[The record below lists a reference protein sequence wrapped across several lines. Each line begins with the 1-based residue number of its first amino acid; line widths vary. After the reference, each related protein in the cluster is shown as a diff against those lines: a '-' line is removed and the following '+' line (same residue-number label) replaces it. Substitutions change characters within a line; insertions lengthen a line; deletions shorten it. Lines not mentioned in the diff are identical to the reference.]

1 MHGAISEGPKSLA
14 TLMDESRAMLDLQG
28 FFGHSGGMAK
38 LSIRDLDV
46 NGKEVLIRV
55 DFNVP
60 LQDGAITDD
69 TRIQAAVPTIRH
81 LLEGGA
87 KLVLCSHLGRPKGGP
102 EPKYSLAPAAARL
115 GEILGQEVTLA
126 PDSIGEEVAALRAAL
141 QPGQALLLENTRFYP
156 AEEANDAEYA
166 KALAGTAEIYVNDA
180 FGTAHRA
187 HASTEGVT
195 HFVSKSALGFL
206 MEREL
211 EYLDGKLQNPARP
224 FLVIMGGAKVSD
236 KIQVISRLMEKADA
250 FLIGGAMANTFRKAQ
265 GYETGDSRVEAD
277 KLDLALEILA
287 AAKAKGVEFLLP
299 ADTRITQEFKE
310 GAETKCTAP
319 YEQGGGVEAGW
330 QGIDIGD
337 LAIKE
342 FVAEV
347 AKAGTII
354 WNGPMGVFEIEAF
367 GFGTK
372 AVAEA
377 MAASDAVTIV
387 GGGDSVTA
395 VNKYGLDDK
404 MTFISTGGGAS
415 LELLEGKVLPGVAA
429 LTDA

>member
-1 MHGAISEGPKSLA
+1 
-14 TLMDESRAMLDLQG
+14 
-28 FFGHSGGMAK
+28 MAK

-46 NGKEVLIRV
+46 NGKEVLMRV

-69 TRIQAAVPTIRH
+69 TRIQAAVPSIKH
-81 LLEGGA
+81 LLAGGA
-87 KLVLCSHLGRPKGGP
+87 KLVLASHLGRPKGGP
-102 EPKYSLAPAAARL
+102 EAKYSLAPAAARL
-115 GEILGQEVTLA
+115 GEILGQEVKLA
-126 PDSIGEEVAALRAAL
+126 PDSVGEETVALRAAL
-141 QPGQALLLENTRFYP
+141 QPGQVLLLENTRFH
-156 AEEANDAEYA
+156 AEEEANDAAYA
-166 KALAGTAEIYVNDA
+166 KALAGSAEIYVNDA

-195 HFVSKSALGFL
+195 HHVSKSAMGFL

-211 EYLDGKLQNPARP
+211 EYLDGKLQAPERP
-224 FLVIMGGAKVSD
+224 FLVVMGGAKVSD
-236 KIQVISRLMEKADA
+236 KIQVITKLMEKADA

-265 GYETGDSRVEAD
+265 GYKTGNSRVEAD
-277 KLDLALEILA
+277 KLDLALDIL
-287 AAKAKGVEFLLP
+287 AKAKEKGVDFLLP
-299 ADTRITQEFKE
+299 ADTRVTQEFKE
-310 GAETKCTAP
+310 GAETKCTEP
-319 YEQGGGVEAGW
+319 YEKGGETWDGW
-330 QGIDIGD
+330 EGIDIGD
-337 LAIKE
+337 VAIEE
-342 FVAEV
+342 FVKEI
-347 AKAGTII
+347 AKAKTII
-354 WNGPMGVFEIEAF
+354 WNGPMGVFEIDSF
-367 GFGTK
+367 GKGTK

-429 LTDA
+429 LSEA

>member
-1 MHGAISEGPKSLA
+1 
-14 TLMDESRAMLDLQG
+14 
-28 FFGHSGGMAK
+28 MAK

-46 NGKEVLIRV
+46 NGKEVLMRV

-60 LQDGAITDD
+60 LEGGVITDD
-69 TRIQAAVPTIRH
+69 TRIQGAVPSIQH
-81 LLEGGA
+81 LLKGGA

-115 GEILGQEVTLA
+115 GEILGQEVKLA
-126 PDSIGEEVAALRAAL
+126 PDCIGDEVAALRAAL
-141 QPGQALLLENTRFYP
+141 QPGQVLLLENTRFYP
-156 AEEANDAEYA
+156 AEEANEGDFA
-166 KALAGTAEIYVNDA
+166 KALAGNAEIYVNDA

-195 HFVSKSALGFL
+195 HFASKSAMGFL

-211 EYLDGKLQNPARP
+211 EYLDGKLESPEKP

-236 KIQVISRLMEKADA
+236 KIQVITRLMEKADA

-265 GYETGDSRVEAD
+265 GYKTGNSRVEAD
-277 KLDLALEILA
+277 KLDLALDIL
-287 AAKAKGVEFLLP
+287 AKAKEKGVKFLLP

-319 YEQGGGVEAGW
+319 YEQGGETPDGW
-330 QGIDIGD
+330 EGIDIGD
-337 LAIKE
+337 VAIGE

-347 AKAGTII
+347 AKAKTII
-354 WNGPMGVFEIEAF
+354 WNGPMGVFEIDSF
-367 GFGTK
+367 GHGTK

-377 MAASDAVTIV
+377 MASSDAVTIV

-395 VNKYGLDDK
+395 VNKYGLDEK

-429 LTDA
+429 LTEA

>member
-1 MHGAISEGPKSLA
+1 
-14 TLMDESRAMLDLQG
+14 
-28 FFGHSGGMAK
+28 MAK

-46 NGKEVLIRV
+46 SSKEVLMRV

-69 TRIQAAVPTIRH
+69 TRIQAAVPSIKK
-81 LLEGGA
+81 LISGGA

-102 EPKYSLAPAAARL
+102 EAKFSLAPAAVRL
-115 GEILGQEVTLA
+115 GEILGQPVKLA
-126 PDSIGEEVAALRAAL
+126 PDCIGDEVAALRAAL
-141 QPGQALLLENTRFYP
+141 QPGEVLILENTRFYP
-156 AEEANDAEYA
+156 EEEKNDADFA
-166 KALAGTAEIYVNDA
+166 KKLAGSAEIYVNDA

-195 HFVSKSALGFL
+195 HFVQQSAMGFL

-211 EYLDGKLQNPARP
+211 EYLDGKLQNPEKP

-236 KIQVISRLMEKADA
+236 KIQVISALMEKADA

-265 GYETGDSRVEAD
+265 GYNVGNSRVEAD

-287 AAKAKGVEFLLP
+287 KAEAKGVRFLLP

-310 GAETKCTAP
+310 GAETKVTAP
-319 YEQGGGVEAGW
+319 YEQGGETPDGW
-330 QGIDIGD
+330 EGIDIGD
-337 LAIKE
+337 VAIEE
-342 FVAEV
+342 FSKEV
-347 AKAGTII
+347 ALAKTII
-354 WNGPMGVFEIEAF
+354 WNGPMGVFELESFAK
-367 GFGTK
+367 GTR
-372 AVAEA
+372 AIAEA
-377 MAASDAVTIV
+377 MAKSDGVTIV

-395 VNKYGLDDK
+395 VNKFGLDDQ

-429 LTDA
+429 LTEV

>member
-1 MHGAISEGPKSLA
+1 
-14 TLMDESRAMLDLQG
+14 MLDLPG
-28 FFGHSGGMAK
+28 VFGQSRAMAK

-46 NGKEVLIRV
+46 NGKEVLMRV

-60 LQDGAITDD
+60 LEGGVITDD
-69 TRIQAAVPTIRH
+69 TRIQGAVPSIQH
-81 LLEGGA
+81 LLKGGA

-115 GEILGQEVTLA
+115 GEILGQEVKLA
-126 PDSIGEEVAALRAAL
+126 PDCIGDEVAALRAAL
-141 QPGQALLLENTRFYP
+141 QPGQVLLLENTRFYP
-156 AEEANDAEYA
+156 AEEANEGDFA
-166 KALAGTAEIYVNDA
+166 KALAGNAEIYVNDA

-195 HFVSKSALGFL
+195 HFASKSAMGFL

-211 EYLDGKLQNPARP
+211 EYLDGKLEDPEKP

-236 KIQVISRLMEKADA
+236 KIQVITRLMEKADA

-265 GYETGDSRVEAD
+265 GYKTGNSRVEAD

-287 AAKAKGVEFLLP
+287 KAKEKGVKFLLP

-319 YEQGGGVEAGW
+319 YEQGGETPDGW
-330 QGIDIGD
+330 EGIDIGD
-337 LAIKE
+337 VAIGE

-347 AKAGTII
+347 AKAKTII
-354 WNGPMGVFEIEAF
+354 WNGPMGVFEIDSF
-367 GFGTK
+367 GHGTK

-377 MAASDAVTIV
+377 MASSDAVTIV

-395 VNKYGLDDK
+395 VNKYGLDEK

-429 LTDA
+429 LTEA

>member
-1 MHGAISEGPKSLA
+1 
-14 TLMDESRAMLDLQG
+14 
-28 FFGHSGGMAK
+28 MAK

-46 NGKEVLIRV
+46 NGKEVLMRV

-60 LQDGAITDD
+60 LEDGAITDD
-69 TRIQAAVPTIRH
+69 TRIQGAVPSIKH
-81 LLEGGA
+81 LLAGGA
-87 KLVLCSHLGRPKGGP
+87 KLVLASHLGRPKSGP
-102 EPKYSLAPAAARL
+102 EAKFSLAPAAARL
-115 GEILGQEVTLA
+115 GEILGQEVKLA
-126 PDSIGEEVAALRAAL
+126 PDSIGEETAALRAAL
-141 QPGQALLLENTRFYP
+141 QPGQVLLLENTRFYP

-166 KALAGTAEIYVNDA
+166 KALAGQAEIYVNDA

-195 HFVSKSALGFL
+195 HFVGKSAMGFL

-211 EYLDGKLQNPARP
+211 EYLDGKLQDPERP

-236 KIQVISRLMEKADA
+236 KIQVISKLMEKADA

-265 GYETGDSRVEAD
+265 GYKTGNSRVETD

-287 AAKAKGVEFLLP
+287 AAKSKGVEFLLP

-310 GAETKCTAP
+310 GAETKCTGA
-319 YEQGGGVEAGW
+319 YEEGGETPDGW
-330 QGIDIGD
+330 EGIDIGD
-337 LAIKE
+337 KAIE
-342 FVAEV
+342 AFVKEV
-347 AKAGTII
+347 AKAKTII
-354 WNGPMGVFEIEAF
+354 WNGPMGVFELESF
-367 GFGTK
+367 GKGTR
-372 AVAEA
+372 AIAAA
-377 MAASDAVTIV
+377 MAASNAVTIV

-395 VNKYGLDDK
+395 VNQYGLDDK

-429 LTDA
+429 LSEA